1 MPVSVVIGG
10 QFGSEGKGKTAY
22 YFAKE
27 LRAVAAVRVG
37 GTNSGHTVIGEDGVE
52 YIFRMLPTA
61 SLYPSITSI
70 LPSGSYIDPDIL
82 RSELE
87 IAGVAKKN
95 LKIDP
100 YAVVIDQAMIND
112 EKQSGLRDLIGS
124 TQSGTGAAVIKR
136 LSRIEQVGFA
146 KDCDMLKPYITDTK
160 KLMRGLLDDEKHIII
175 EGTQGFGLSPI
186 NSIYYP
192 FCTSRDT
199 TAAGFLMEAG
209 LSPFDVEN
217 VIMVIRAHPIRVGG
231 NSGPLDKEIDWDDV
245 TRSSGAG
252 VDLTEYTSAT
262 KRIRRVAEF
271 DADVVKRAIQVNQP
285 NIIVL
290 NHVDYVDYACHDS
303 QKIPDSVIPF
313 IKKISES
320 IEQRI
325 DYFGTGKATILKNF
339 WENTNGKI
347 QIYRRGFESF
357 IGNSGKCLSE
367 QDGRREIC

>member
-10 QFGSEGKGKTAY
+10 QFGSEGKGKAAY
-22 YFAKE
+22 YFAKD
-27 LRAVAAVRVG
+27 LRAIAAVRVG
-37 GTNSGHTVIGEDGVE
+37 GTNSGHTVIGEDGVK

-61 SLYPSITSI
+61 AIAPSITSI
-70 LPSGSYIDPDIL
+70 LPSGSYIDLDIL
-82 RSELE
+82 RSEVE
-87 IAGVAKKN
+87 IAGITKEN

-100 YAVVIDQAMIND
+100 YAVIIDQTMITD

-124 TQSGTGAAVIKR
+124 TLSGTGAAVIKR
-136 LSRIEQVGFA
+136 LSRIEKIGFA
-146 KDCDMLKPYITDTK
+146 KDCDKLIPYITDTK
-160 KLMRGLLDDEKHIII
+160 KLMRSLLDDEKHIII

-192 FCTSRDT
+192 YCTSRDT
-199 TAAGFLMEAG
+199 TAAGFLMETG

-217 VIMVIRAHPIRVGG
+217 VIMVIRAHPIRVSG
-231 NSGPLDKEIDWDDV
+231 NSGPLENETDWDAV
-245 TRSSGAG
+245 ARSSGAP

-262 KRIRRVAEF
+262 KRVRRVAEF

-290 NHVDYVDYACHDS
+290 NHVDYVDYTCHDS
-303 QKIPDSVIPF
+303 HKIPDSVVTF
-313 IKKISES
+313 INKISES

-325 DYFGTGKATILKNF
+325 DYIGTGKAIILENP
-339 WENTNGKI
+339 WENKNGKI
-347 QIYRRGFESF
+347 QIYRRGFEGP
-357 IGNSGKCLSE
+357 IGNAGKCLPE

>member
-22 YFAKE
+22 YFAKD

-37 GTNSGHTVIGEDGVE
+37 GTNSGHTVIDKNGVE

-61 SLYPSITSI
+61 AIDPSITSI
-70 LPSGSYIDPDIL
+70 LLSGSYIDPDIL
-82 RSELE
+82 CSELE
-87 IAGVAKKN
+87 IVGIMKEN

-100 YAVVIDQAMIND
+100 YALVIDQAMIND

-124 TQSGTGAAVIKR
+124 TLSGTGAAVIKR
-136 LSRIEQVGFA
+136 LSRVEKVSFA
-146 KDCDMLKPYITDTK
+146 KDCDKLTPYIADTK
-160 KLMRGLLDDEKHIII
+160 KLMRNLLDDKKHIVI

-186 NSIYYP
+186 NSQYYP

-217 VIMVIRAHPIRVGG
+217 VIMVIRAHPIRVSG
-231 NSGPLDKEIDWDDV
+231 NSGPLENETDWGDV
-245 TRSSGAG
+245 ARSSGAN

-271 DADVVKRAIQVNQP
+271 DAEVVNRAIQVNQP

-290 NHVDYVDYACHDS
+290 NHADYVDYACHDS
-303 QKIPDSVIPF
+303 QKISDSVVAF
-313 IKKISES
+313 INKISES
-320 IEQRI
+320 IGQRI
-325 DYFGTGKATILKNF
+325 DYIGTGKATILKNF
-339 WENTNGKI
+339 WENKNGKI
-347 QIYRRGFESF
+347 RIYQRGFEGF
-357 IGNSGKCLSE
+357 IGGSSQCLSE
-367 QDGRREIC
+367 QDSRREIC